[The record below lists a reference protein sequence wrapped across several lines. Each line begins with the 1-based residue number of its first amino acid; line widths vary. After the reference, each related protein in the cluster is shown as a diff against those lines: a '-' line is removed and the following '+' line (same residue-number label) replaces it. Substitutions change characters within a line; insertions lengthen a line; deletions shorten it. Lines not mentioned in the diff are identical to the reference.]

1 MDRIIA
7 RRILFCGGL
16 DQAWCVPSVRRRFA
30 STLGYRPLDV
40 LASFAIQMEKEEETS
55 TSCNLQRIAVD
66 TAVLK
71 TQLRSLDRRG
81 QSALQHLA
89 GVARAFMGFISS
101 ANTDAGSPR
110 LHFTVCSA
118 RAALENEKGGLKKP
132 PFEEFRD
139 GPKRLLVHR
148 NRRSIAACTK
158 KHQNSQIHVCREK
171 VSRRISQNNVRSA
184 GMECI
189 DFTLIGAID
198 RAK

>member
-1 MDRIIA
+1 
-7 RRILFCGGL
+7 
-16 DQAWCVPSVRRRFA
+16 
-30 STLGYRPLDV
+30 
-40 LASFAIQMEKEEETS
+40 
-55 TSCNLQRIAVD
+55 
-66 TAVLK
+66 
-71 TQLRSLDRRG
+71 
-81 QSALQHLA
+81 
-89 GVARAFMGFISS
+89 MGFISS
-101 ANTDAGSPR
+101 AKTDAGSPR

-198 RAK
+198 RATWSGQVTGIQCCCTSDCARHRNGRTIDRNVVSRVCPRTVHVARCGSWRKATGCIVLEHHIHFITGRPSCRFRDHDCVA